1 MASRRD
7 RSASEANIRPGDGDR
22 AMSEPSSPRRST
34 DNDLSSV
41 GNRTPRTRG
50 EIFAETGSHSDTE
63 RVKHV
68 QKEWDHR
75 NFYVPEALDEAL
87 ESVRTEIAE
96 SVEQE
101 FGGQMAVTRHF
112 YPVMIKLGL
121 AQLTD
126 LSPAEFAAEVETI
139 PGVDADEFTK

>member
-1 MASRRD
+1 MASRSD
-7 RSASEANIRPGDGDR
+7 RAASEANARFGDGDR
-22 AMSEPSSPRRST
+22 AMSGPSSPRRST

-41 GNRTPRTRG
+41 GNRTPRTG
-50 EIFAETGSHSDTE
+50 GDLFAETGSHSDAP

-68 QKEWDHR
+68 QKEWAHR
-75 NFYVPEALDEAL
+75 NFYVPETLDDAL
-87 ESVRTEIAE
+87 ESVRAEIGE

-121 AQLTD
+121 AQLSD
-126 LSPAEFAAEVETI
+126 LSPAEFAAEVDTI